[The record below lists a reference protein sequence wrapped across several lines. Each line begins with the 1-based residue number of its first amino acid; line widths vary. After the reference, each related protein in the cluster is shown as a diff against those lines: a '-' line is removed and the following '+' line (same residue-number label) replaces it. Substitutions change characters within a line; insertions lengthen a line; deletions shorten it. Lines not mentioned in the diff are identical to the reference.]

1 MAGRIT
7 VKGST
12 SNDEFAHGHPNPI
25 PQLLVSSLYNTFQSF
40 ETCCCFH
47 TGRLS
52 SSKKHQ
58 TTYGENPMKR
68 CAVQQISA
76 LTQNASLVAWN
87 VFCEDIVADAW
98 RTCGGRVADAWRR
111 NDWLNRFQAPP
122 PIPQNII
129 WRVMAL
135 WRFKKQQRP

>member
-76 LTQNASLVAWN
+76 LTQNAS
-87 VFCEDIVADAW
+87 
-98 RTCGGRVADAWRR
+98 TGGVER
-111 NDWLNRFQAPP
+111 L
-122 PIPQNII
+122 
-129 WRVMAL
+129 L
-135 WRFKKQQRP
+135 